1 LRIIK
6 NQKALELREAF
17 ISRALGYVGYQATG
31 NRDNFF
37 GKKLNM
43 NGLPWDGMFIEV
55 TARESGIGREALPAM
70 TYTPVALSQFISRER
85 LYNKPKRGDI
95 MFFETSTDGDFGMP
109 HVAIVTEVNGSRLR
123 TVEGMT
129 ASGQPRRMDVED
141 GVYERTRHVSDAIGF
156 GRPAFAM
163 TARDSTDMSII
174 PTGVSLAHMRNGSK
188 HRNVELLQL
197 ALRSATGVD
206 GYVRGHFDDRTRLAY
221 AKFQRQIG
229 YPKSSATGIVDQTS
243 LRILG
248 EMTRVFRLVD

>member
-1 LRIIK
+1 
-6 NQKALELREAF
+6 
-17 ISRALGYVGYQATG
+17 
-31 NRDNFF
+31 
-37 GKKLNM
+37 
-43 NGLPWDGMFIEV
+43 
-55 TARESGIGREALPAM
+55 
-70 TYTPVALSQFISRER
+70 
-85 LYNKPKRGDI
+85 
-95 MFFETSTDGDFGMP
+95 
-109 HVAIVTEVNGSRLR
+109 
-123 TVEGMT
+123 MT

-141 GVYERTRHVSDAIGF
+141 GVYERTRHVSDGIGF

-163 TARDSTDMSII
+163 TARDTSDISII

-229 YPKSSATGIVDQTS
+229 YPKSSATGVVDQTS

-248 EMTRVFRLVD
+248 EMTRVFRLID